1 MASPPPGG
9 YTQFQYGSTSGQVPG
24 TQPHNPQAITHD
36 IHQNLY
42 RPSEQEAAI
51 VGHANPNPKER
62 NSNMGK
68 RLDKA
73 EKGVGR
79 FLKKLDKKL

>member
-9 YTQFQYGSTSGQVPG
+9 YTQFQYGSTSAQVPAAN
-24 TQPHNPQAITHD
+24 PHAVNHETH
-36 IHQNLY
+36 QQLY

-51 VGHANPNPKER
+51 VDNTNPNPEPR
-62 NSNMGK
+62 NSNLGK
-68 RLDKA
+68 RVDKV

-79 FLKKLDKKL
+79 FLKKLDKKF